1 MKRQMSCLFGM
12 TRKEFFHDSV
22 RCWLVSEHH
31 SSSCG
36 WMDVDVYL
44 LPLLLLLVYPEIL
57 VDVVVDQA
65 EVLRGVLELHQEHR
79 VQTLHITQLQDNTF
93 PKIASNKGSLRFHH
107 RLLVLSHLM
116 KLYNLREPS
125 FEALFLSVSSGILLT
140 IFRPTNILGSGIFGL
155 YSKA

>member
-1 MKRQMSCLFGM
+1 
-12 TRKEFFHDSV
+12 
-22 RCWLVSEHH
+22 
-31 SSSCG
+31 
-36 WMDVDVYL
+36 MDVDVYL

-65 EVLRGVLELHQEHR
+65 EVLRSVLELHQEHR
-79 VQTLHITQLQDNTF
+79 VQTLHITQLQNHSF
-93 PKIASNKGSLRFHH
+93 PNRASNKGLQRFHH
-107 RLLVLSHLM
+107 RLLVLSHLV
-116 KLYNLREPS
+116 KFYNLRDPS